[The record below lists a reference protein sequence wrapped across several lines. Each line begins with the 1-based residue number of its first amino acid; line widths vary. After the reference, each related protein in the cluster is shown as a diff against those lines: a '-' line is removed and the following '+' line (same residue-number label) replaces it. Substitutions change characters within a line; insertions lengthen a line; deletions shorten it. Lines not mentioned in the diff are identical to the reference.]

1 MRTFWECEEGFTT
14 TNYSMEETK
23 CEEHYQKTV
32 KRMEDGR
39 YSVGLPKSNEVL
51 ARLGESKEIA
61 HRRLMLLDRRLALR
75 KEYHA
80 FMADYLDRGH
90 MRKIDEHSTEVPVS
104 YYIPHHPVIKDS
116 STTTRVR
123 VVFDASS
130 KSSTGISL
138 NDVLL
143 NGPVIQDELRTII
156 MRGRFYR
163 IMLVAD
169 VEKMFRQIWTDHI
182 DVPLQNILFRFSVED
197 PVQMYELLTVTY
209 GTKPA
214 PFLATRTLKQLSM
227 DEINTF
233 PLAARR
239 MSKDVYMDDVI
250 TGANDVAEA
259 RKIRMELDEMLL
271 KSGFRLPKWVSNSEE
286 ALEGVD
292 ESNLAIPREKGID
305 FDQEQTVK
313 TLGLIWEPKTDTFR
327 FKIQFS
333 SLEKPEMTKRKV
345 LSNIARLFDP
355 LGMIGPVVTS
365 AKIIMQQIWQLK
377 DNNGNPVGWDDV
389 LPESL
394 LETWLKFYSQL
405 PKLDELRIP
414 RYVILDNTIKLQL
427 HYFCDASDKAY
438 GVCAYARSLDACGQ
452 ITVCLISSK
461 SRVAPL
467 KRQSAARLE
476 LCGARLA
483 VELHEKCSRLSFA
496 VLSETSF
503 DRGDAVAS
511 SSGKRPRQESANA
524 QSASK
529 KLLSNNRYAILE
541 NCDEPEIK
549 KKEKLPPFF
558 GLRENIEYYIE
569 QGLKSTM
576 HMCTEGI
583 MLMVV
588 LRGLPDMEITA
599 LSDALKKNSL
609 KPSQVFKMNRHGAS
623 RKYRDQLYL
632 VHLE

>member
-1 MRTFWECEEGFTT
+1 MSTFWECEEGCTT
-14 TNYSMEETK
+14 TNYSVEETK

-61 HRRLMLLDRRLALR
+61 HRRLMLLERRLARDESLR

-104 YYIPHHPVIKDS
+104 YYLPHHPVIKDS

-169 VEKMFRQIWTDHI
+169 VEKMFRQIWTNHI

-209 GTKPA
+209 GTKPV

-227 DEINTF
+227 DEINNF

-250 TGANDVAEA
+250 TDANDVAEA

-271 KSGFRLPKWVSNSEE
+271 KGGFRLRKWVSNSEE

-292 ESNLAIPREKGID
+292 ESNLAIPREKGIN
-305 FDQEQTVK
+305 FDQEQTL
-313 TLGLIWEPKTDTFR
+313 T
-327 FKIQFS
+327 FS
-333 SLEKPEMTKRKV
+333 SDRPSKRSQIVNTAPSQAIGYLIGKR
-345 LSNIARLFDP
+345 SN
-355 LGMIGPVVTS
+355 
-365 AKIIMQQIWQLK
+365 
-377 DNNGNPVGWDDV
+377 N
-389 LPESL
+389 
-394 LETWLKFYSQL
+394 
-405 PKLDELRIP
+405 
-414 RYVILDNTIKLQL
+414 
-427 HYFCDASDKAY
+427 
-438 GVCAYARSLDACGQ
+438 
-452 ITVCLISSK
+452 SSN
-461 SRVAPL
+461 
-467 KRQSAARLE
+467 
-476 LCGARLA
+476 
-483 VELHEKCSRLSFA
+483 
-496 VLSETSF
+496 
-503 DRGDAVAS
+503 
-511 SSGKRPRQESANA
+511 SSGVDGKP
-524 QSASK
+524 
-529 KLLSNNRYAILE
+529 
-541 NCDEPEIK
+541 
-549 KKEKLPPFF
+549 
-558 GLRENIEYYIE
+558 NI
-569 QGLKSTM
+569 
-576 HMCTEGI
+576 
-583 MLMVV
+583 
-588 LRGLPDMEITA
+588 
-599 LSDALKKNSL
+599 
-609 KPSQVFKMNRHGAS
+609 
-623 RKYRDQLYL
+623 
-632 VHLE
+632 